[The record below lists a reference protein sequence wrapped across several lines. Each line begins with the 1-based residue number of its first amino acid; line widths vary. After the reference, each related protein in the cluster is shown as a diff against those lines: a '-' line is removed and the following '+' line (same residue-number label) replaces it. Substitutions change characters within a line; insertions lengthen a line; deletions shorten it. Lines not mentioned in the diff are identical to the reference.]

1 MAPPRDLGN
10 ASLAAAERMRRV
22 RQALEAGK
30 LPDPV
35 DSQWLTGRM
44 KHYEDNA
51 HAGARLDEVLSLV
64 SGPGQPPWWRVERQ
78 NGTVHFSDSVIRFE

>member
-1 MAPPRDLGN
+1 MAPPPDLGN

-22 RQALEAGK
+22 RQALEAGE

-35 DSQWLTGRM
+35 DSQWFAGRM

-51 HAGARLDEVLSLV
+51 RWRSAR
-64 SGPGQPPWWRVERQ
+64 
-78 NGTVHFSDSVIRFE
+78 